1 VSLVNDTGLVI
12 AAHGRRGV
20 LETKSGTEHPFL
32 ARSRAIRPVCGDR
45 VSWTREQGQTTAV
58 VNRIAERDN
67 QLERMAPDGRRV
79 EVLAANLTRVLV
91 VVAPRPDT
99 DWFLTDRYFCAAAM
113 MGCDASLVVNK
124 QDLYTELAPEARHY
138 AKLGGSILQVS
149 AETGAG
155 LDGLVERLTDQIGIL
170 VGQSG
175 VGKSSLINRLI
186 PGADAAVGQ
195 LSTTTR
201 EGRHTTSASIMHV
214 LPNGGRLIDTPGVR
228 EFIPAIHDPQWV
240 QAGFPEVVQ
249 AAEHCRFNN
258 CRHLREPDCA
268 VKHAVEDGTVDPRRY
283 ESYKRLLR
291 SIRVER

>member
-32 ARSRAIRPVCGDR
+32 VRSRAIRPVCGDR

-58 VNRIAERDN
+58 VNGIAERDN
-67 QLERMAPDGRRV
+67 QLERMAPYGRRV
-79 EVLAANLTRVLV
+79 EVLAANLTCVLV

-99 DWFLTDRYFCAAAM
+99 DWFLTDRYFCAAAV

-124 QDLYTELAPEARHY
+124 QDLHAELAPEGRHY
-138 AKLGGSILQVS
+138 AKLGCSILQVS

-240 QAGFPEVVQ
+240 QAGFAEVVRV
-249 AAEHCRFNN
+249 AEHCRFNN